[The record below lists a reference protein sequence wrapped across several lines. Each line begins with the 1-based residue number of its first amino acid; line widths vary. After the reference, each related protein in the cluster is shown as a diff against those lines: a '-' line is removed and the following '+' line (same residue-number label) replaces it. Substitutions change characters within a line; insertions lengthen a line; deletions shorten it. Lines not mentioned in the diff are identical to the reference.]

1 MMDSAM
7 PCWYRLPNVGLGAI
21 NDSILIH
28 CSIYETLQANF
39 SKTPLYV
46 DIVELFNEYRL
57 PNVGLGAINDS
68 ILIHCLI
75 YETLQ
80 ANFSKTPLYVDIVEL
95 FNKSDYSM
103 FTIDRY
109 YSIVKHKTSYYTFK
123 LPVSLGYLLANNAD
137 KNTHKKVEE
146 VCLDLGKLFQIQV
159 KGKCSWLA
167 VNALKH
173 CDETQ
178 RATFVEHYANKDP
191 ANVDTIKRLYQE
203 LRIPDLYKNEERI
216 VYEGILQK

>member
-1 MMDSAM
+1 MMDGSSTRRGM

-39 SKTPLYV
+39 SKTPLCV
-46 DIVELFNEYRL
+46 DI
-57 PNVGLGAINDS
+57 
-68 ILIHCLI
+68 
-75 YETLQ
+75 
-80 ANFSKTPLYVDIVEL
+80 
-95 FNKSDYSM
+95 SDYSM

-146 VCLDLGKLFQIQV
+146 VCLDLGKLFQIQDDYLDCYGDESV
-159 KGKCSWLA
+159 TGKIGTDIQEGKCSWLA

-178 RATFVEHYANKDP
+178 RATFVENYANKDP
-191 ANVDTIKRLYQE
+191 ANVDNIKRLYEE